1 MRVHAMML
9 AVALSVA
16 AFGQKD
22 SPSFETR
29 EFEFRHASSAQQY
42 QEIAMVVRVIAE
54 LPFVEVMETAGRL
67 RMRGPRELLPTAEWV
82 MGQLDRERPVR
93 LPAAS
98 EIHAMAPQPMG
109 EDKVRLFHLA
119 HAGSAQALQET
130 ATVVRSLVMIRR
142 VMVYNETKVLA
153 LRGTEEELRFA
164 EWLLGEL
171 DREPGKAATTG
182 QEYLTRDRRFEY
194 PVRVFV
200 MPGISQQRLHE
211 VAAEVRKK
219 VQTRWLYTYSPLP
232 AIAVRTTAEEM
243 AVAVKMLEEAGG
255 AR

>member
-1 MRVHAMML
+1 MRVRAMML
-9 AVALSVA
+9 AGALSFA

-29 EFEFRHASSAQQY
+29 EFAFRHASSAQQY
-42 QEIAMVVRVIAE
+42 QEIATVVRVLAE

-67 RMRGPRELLPTAEWV
+67 RVRGPRELLPTAEWV
-82 MGQLDRERPVR
+82 MGQLDRERPGR

-109 EDKVRLFHLA
+109 DDKVRLFHLA
-119 HAGSAQALQET
+119 HAESAQALQET

-164 EWLLGEL
+164 AWLLGEL

-182 QEYLTRDRRFEY
+182 QEFLTRDRRFAY

-200 MPGISQQRLHE
+200 LPGMSQQRLQE
-211 VAAEVRKK
+211 VAAEVRKRAR
-219 VQTRWLYTYSPLP
+219 TGWLYTYSPLR
-232 AIAVRTTAEEM
+232 AVAVKTTAEEM
-243 AVAVKMLEEAGG
+243 EVVVKLFEKGGG
-255 AR
+255 AH